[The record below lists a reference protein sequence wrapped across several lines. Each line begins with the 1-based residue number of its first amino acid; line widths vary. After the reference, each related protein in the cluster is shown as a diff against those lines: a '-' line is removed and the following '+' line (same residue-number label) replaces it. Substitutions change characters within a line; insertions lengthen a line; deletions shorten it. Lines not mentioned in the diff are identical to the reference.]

1 MVKKY
6 TKKIKENKSFFRT
19 KRKPGTRRKLCK
31 KQKGGANCPKEGFR
45 QHLGECWNDSMMM
58 VLCYSNGIGDR
69 IQAFFDGITQIQARY
84 KKQNPYLNSDF
95 LIKDCIK
102 KYIALP
108 RHKEEYK
115 HLLPLNLDFYNSEH
129 YKTFEENAI
138 AYIQK
143 MYTRYQN
150 KKEHPLDS
158 PPPIAPDVKN
168 PKPHQ
173 KNLKKIKSYNSSIS
187 CVKANYDVYNIN
199 KISKR
204 DYSFEKHGGTISNS
218 IITLCMVNYFL
229 INLQLPPKEEAYPR
243 NFEDI
248 VINEAEDRKFI
259 DLNYVELLPYTY
271 IVFIKR
277 KLYEYMKM
285 KNSTPAEKKLQTE
298 KFSKTLE
305 ILINIPLF
313 IDKYKK
319 TIELLSK
326 FTSLL
331 ISISYE
337 TDKVED
343 LVDGGHAVSFFKCN
357 DKLNYFND
365 NFDLVRSDNLNI
377 AETYHNEIV
386 DQLKQKI
393 KFNDEYNKLK
403 EEKKNKLKTLM
414 DEKKRKAESEL
425 QTFIFLNN
433 KTKAIFSK
441 IDGNHILTEIS
452 GLELKE
458 FSNFPFYY
466 NLLEPF
472 CLEYDNTVIV
482 KNLLRH
488 IHSFFR
494 AEMFEDNKS
503 VPPTED
509 IIKWGDLFISLR
521 LYIAENQT
529 QLEEIL
535 KLINPYIEM
544 INIIGTN
551 KFILNYMES
560 KKEVYPLLFPE
571 EKPVSYMDVVLPDTD
586 EEEDSASAEKVP
598 SAPLASAPLAL
609 ASAAKRS
616 ASASGVKTKS
626 KSKSNSK
633 SKSKSKS
640 KNSS

>member
-115 HLLPLNLDFYNSEH
+115 HLLPLNLDFHNSEH

>member
-1 MVKKY
+1 
-6 TKKIKENKSFFRT
+6 
-19 KRKPGTRRKLCK
+19 
-31 KQKGGANCPKEGFR
+31 
-45 QHLGECWNDSMMM
+45 
-58 VLCYSNGIGDR
+58 
-69 IQAFFDGITQIQARY
+69 
-84 KKQNPYLNSDF
+84 
-95 LIKDCIK
+95 
-102 KYIALP
+102 
-108 RHKEEYK
+108 
-115 HLLPLNLDFYNSEH
+115 
-129 YKTFEENAI
+129 
-138 AYIQK
+138 
-143 MYTRYQN
+143 
-150 KKEHPLDS
+150 
-158 PPPIAPDVKN
+158 
-168 PKPHQ
+168 
-173 KNLKKIKSYNSSIS
+173 
-187 CVKANYDVYNIN
+187 
-199 KISKR
+199 
-204 DYSFEKHGGTISNS
+204 
-218 IITLCMVNYFL
+218 
-229 INLQLPPKEEAYPR
+229 
-243 NFEDI
+243 
-248 VINEAEDRKFI
+248 
-259 DLNYVELLPYTY
+259 
-271 IVFIKR
+271 
-277 KLYEYMKM
+277 
-285 KNSTPAEKKLQTE
+285 
-298 KFSKTLE
+298 
-305 ILINIPLF
+305 
-313 IDKYKK
+313 
-319 TIELLSK
+319 
-326 FTSLL
+326 
-331 ISISYE
+331 
-337 TDKVED
+337 
-343 LVDGGHAVSFFKCN
+343 
-357 DKLNYFND
+357 
-365 NFDLVRSDNLNI
+365 
-377 AETYHNEIV
+377 
-386 DQLKQKI
+386 
-393 KFNDEYNKLK
+393 
-403 EEKKNKLKTLM
+403 M